1 MYQDTE
7 RKLSIRLIKT
17 ALPDSINGFI
27 SGSDADGYIIAIN
40 SGLSAED
47 QECAF
52 IHECLHL
59 WRQDTVKDCSVDEI
73 EREAHKTANS
83 LLG

>member
-47 QECAF
+47 QERAF

-59 WRQDTVKDCSVDEI
+59 WEQGTVKDSSVDEI
-73 EREAHKTANS
+73 ERETHAKANS